1 MGNMSKMFMDLPDLQ
16 KYLLLS
22 LTYLLQLIKQIKV
35 YLVQA
40 NICQNLYFQRKSII
54 TKPSLS
60 IKTRQKVNCISSFK
74 SDKRKPCKNKIC
86 TNMWEISEKVDIDMT
101 FEEINEISKYG
112 FNNISRK
119 GENCITEIS
128 QFGKVWTNK
137 DQ

>member
-86 TNMWEISEKVDIDMT
+86 TNMWEISEK
-101 FEEINEISKYG
+101 EISKYG